1 MERDNKGGRMNF
13 NIHYDKET
21 KKHLDKKKLVGYG
34 IALIERGYNKNNPH
48 VIHDAD
54 FNPMKMLENYAK

>member
-1 MERDNKGGRMNF
+1 MKKIILKSSKDYADKQ
-13 NIHYDKET
+13 NII
-21 KKHLDKKKLVGYG
+21 GYG